1 MVDSYLSFSFN
12 DSEMLS
18 SGFSFLSF
26 LGAGTMYLE
35 QRNDTRIINST
46 LIINNEGLR
55 YPKPLDKSNG
65 ELRNL
70 FNGIY
75 DDISRAGGVT
85 WLIENQNH
93 SLTRVDLR
101 GKANIAV
108 LWKSNQGDIELR
120 GQTLTG

>member
-1 MVDSYLSFSFN
+1 MV
-12 DSEMLS
+12 
-18 SGFSFLSF
+18 
-26 LGAGTMYLE
+26 
-35 QRNDTRIINST
+35 
-46 LIINNEGLR
+46 NNEGLK
-55 YPKPLDKSNG
+55 YPKPVDRSNRV
-65 ELRNL
+65 LQNL

-101 GKANIAV
+101 GKANVAV

-120 GQTLTG
+120 GQTITGMLSCRCCMIAYHSIFDC